1 MVNIPVAIPSNDVE
15 LLPWFQPHFETVFVL
30 LHPFFAVSPDVYQQ
44 FTLSNAVP
52 TRQEWRT
59 LAKPITWSEMTT
71 RVGFSHRGSLHTTL
85 LQRFGAIRPHDTEA
99 IHRLEQ
105 YLAEH
110 HYLEPTNG
118 TFDELLLDSM
128 LDACALNDQS
138 TVYLASAFDSIAHE
152 RSIAVLRSDPDAR
165 LGMVEP
171 VLWTIDQTVL
181 FCVHWDSFYT
191 CVAGPR
197 TTLTTW
203 AKRYAWEG
211 FFAEPGMM
219 LFWEEE
225 PGAKN

>member
-1 MVNIPVAIPSNDVE
+1 MVNLPVAILSNDVE
-15 LLPWFQPHFETVFVL
+15 LLKWFQPHFETVFVL

-44 FTLSNAVP
+44 FTLSSAVP

-59 LAKPITWSEMTT
+59 LAKPITWLELTA
-71 RVGFSHRGSLHTTL
+71 RVGFSHRGMLHTTL
-85 LQRFGAIRPHDTEA
+85 LQSFKTVRPDNTEA
-99 IHRLEQ
+99 IRHLDQ

-138 TVYLASAFDSIAHE
+138 TVYLASAFDQSAHEQSIAT
-152 RSIAVLRSDPDAR
+152 IRSDPDVR
-165 LGMVEP
+165 LGMVQP
-171 VLWTIDQTVL
+171 VLWTVDQTVF

-191 CVAGPR
+191 CIAGPR
-197 TTLTTW
+197 ATLTTW